1 MHHHAGGSSQ
11 NLFRIGRVR
20 PRISP
25 SLFEGST
32 DALASFINHY
42 IFPGGYLPSIT
53 ELLNHITQQSKG
65 TLIVEKVEN
74 IGGHY
79 AKALRLWK
87 ENFLGNFDTKIKP
100 ALLREHPEMSKEGVE
115 VFRRKWEVGIPHMQ
129 CTC

>member
-1 MHHHAGGSSQ
+1 M
-11 NLFRIGRVR
+11 
-20 PRISP
+20 
-25 SLFEGST
+25 
-32 DALASFINHY
+32 ASFINHY

-74 IGGHY
+74 IAGHY

-87 ENFLGNFDTKIKP
+87 ENFLGNFDMKIKP

-115 VFRRKWEVGIPHMQ
+115 VFRRKWEVGIPHINAHVEIFLTRGSTTLRTVRPASSPRHWVML
-129 CTC
+129 